1 MADAGKII
9 GAIKAFLELVS
20 LLEELLDPD
29 EKAVWDDQIIG
40 FLKQILGKL

>member
-1 MADAGKII
+1 MADPGKII
-9 GAIKAFLELVS
+9 GAIKAFLDLVS
-20 LLEELLDPD
+20 LLEEILDPD

>member
-1 MADAGKII
+1 MADPGKII

-29 EKAVWDDQIIG
+29 EKAVWDDQIIA